1 MAEIHQYDAA
11 NALQN
16 NVSEIRRDWQELF
29 DGASSGQK
37 AWFTQMKNHYAKIIQ
52 ESPDEAAELL
62 AMHEHNFSLIKKQGF
77 SVKEAE

>member
-37 AWFTQMKNHYAKIIQ
+37 AWFTQMKNHYAIVVADHKQSRTGI
-52 ESPDEAAELL
+52 
-62 AMHEHNFSLIKKQGF
+62 AMQ
-77 SVKEAE
+77 